1 MLRYVPLAVLVAA
14 AVPATAQPTAP
25 PPPQTANAR
34 AKPNPLDKVVC
45 KTEEVIGSRLNSQR
59 VCMTVREWQDQA
71 DDSRQALEKIQQ
83 GQGVVPSG

>member
-1 MLRYVPLAVLVAA
+1 MLRFAPLAVLIAV
-14 AVPATAQPTAP
+14 AVPAAAQTAAP
-25 PPPQTANAR
+25 PPPTANAK

-45 KTEEVIGSRLNSQR
+45 KTEEVIGSRLNTQR

-83 GQGVVPSG
+83 GQGVTPSG